1 MTQVFISP
9 TEPAPIKT
17 LGRVSSVPEQHGA
30 DILLV
35 GKWGLFGVQRKEVK
49 DLVNSARDG
58 RVAKELGQMTSLNYA
73 AWLIEGKWN
82 WTAQGDSLTV
92 PTFTRSQYRGV
103 TYSLQSRGYWLMES
117 TSTIETLEC
126 ISQLSGWLE
135 KDSHDSLMRRPNPT
149 ATWGKVDNR
158 DWGCHIL
165 QSFDG
170 ISYKLA
176 GRIYD
181 HFGGVPMGWLVTI
194 EELMEVEGIGE
205 KRAVKMHNAMLR
217 EVIDAN

>member
-1 MTQVFISP
+1 MTTILISP

-30 DILLV
+30 DVLMI
-35 GKWGLFGVQRKEVK
+35 GHWGTFGVQRKEVK
-49 DLVNSARDG
+49 DLVNSIRGG

-73 AWLIEGKWN
+73 AWIVEGKWN
-82 WTAQGDSLTV
+82 WTAEGASLTV
-92 PTFTRSQYRGV
+92 PTFTASQYRGV
-103 TYSLQSRGYWLMES
+103 VFSIQSRGYWLLES
-117 TSTIETLEC
+117 STMIATIESL
-126 ISQLSGWLE
+126 SQLSGWLE
-135 KDSHDSLMRRPNPT
+135 KDSHESLMRRPNPQ
-149 ATWGKVDNR
+149 AVWGRVDNK

-165 QSFDG
+165 QSFEG

-181 HFGGVPMGWLVTI
+181 HFGGVPMAWNATV

-205 KRAVKMHNAMLR
+205 KKAIKMHNAMVR
-217 EVIDAN
+217 EVLDAD